1 MGANASDAADDTNQ
15 SALHSASSLSSQ
27 ATEEK
32 GKNASYSSEPARQV
46 VASEDSRKQES
57 RRTQIAD
64 AYGGTES
71 GLFVPE
77 SRGNKKDLMSEDEN
91 PPLCGKAFITTEGLE
106 MIMEG
111 DVCDLDTATLF
122 TARFERGNLRGVMM
136 RAISTLPSVKDNP
149 GILLETKESFPIAYV
164 GTKELAASKCEIFR
178 ADMTQF
184 GTVEAVGRSLSA
196 QVREGRGS
204 RGRILASIFATTVG
218 SCNVVA
224 PDGSLLATVEPNN
237 PALFHPL
244 ATEDEFIKPQEGPI
258 LGRVVKL
265 APDACT
271 GFVAMSLLSAALLN
285 II

>member
-1 MGANASDAADDTNQ
+1 MGANASDAAADADQ
-15 SALHSASSLSSQ
+15 HSTQESNPLEDKAGRSQ
-27 ATEEK
+27 
-32 GKNASYSSEPARQV
+32 SYSSSPARRSP
-46 VASEDSRKQES
+46 AS
-57 RRTQIAD
+57 
-64 AYGGTES
+64 
-71 GLFVPE
+71 
-77 SRGNKKDLMSEDEN
+77 KDLALAEAGSKKSTSIAATEGRRSNAAFSSGDDDEN

-164 GTKELAASKCEIFR
+164 GTMLLAAAKCEIFR
-178 ADMTQF
+178 ADNTPF
-184 GTVEAVGRSLSA
+184 GTVEAMPGRSLSA
-196 QVREGRGS
+196 QVRAMPSQKGVDGK
-204 RGRILASIFATTVG
+204 ILASIYATAVG

-244 ATEDEFIKPQEGPI
+244 ATEDEFIKPQVGPI

-265 APDACT
+265 APESCT
-271 GFVAMSLLSAALLN
+271 GFIAMALLSAALLN